1 MMADN
6 ASPTPP
12 DPLRRFAELYE
23 RALHSDIL
31 EPTAMTL
38 ATADSRGRPSAR
50 VVLLKGF
57 DERGFVF
64 YTNLESRKGRALREH
79 PFAALCFWWAPLEAQ
94 VRIEGRVEQV
104 SEQEADRYFAS
115 RPRGSRVGAWA
126 SLQSAPLAARA
137 ELEGRIREIEDR
149 FAGRD
154 VPRPP
159 FWSGFRLVPERIE
172 FWKNQ
177 PSRLHER
184 DVYHADAAAP
194 GGWRVEQLYP

>member
-1 MMADN
+1 
-6 ASPTPP
+6 
-12 DPLRRFAELYE
+12 
-23 RALHSDIL
+23 
-31 EPTAMTL
+31 
-38 ATADSRGRPSAR
+38 

-104 SEQEADRYFAS
+104 SDEEADRYFAS
-115 RPRGSRVGAWA
+115 RPRGSQIGAWS

-149 FAGRD
+149 FAGQEI
-154 VPRPP
+154 PRPP
-159 FWSGFRLVPERIE
+159 FWSGFRVVAERIE
-172 FWKNQ
+172 FWRNKLD
-177 PSRLHER
+177 RLHER
-184 DVYHADAAAP
+184 DLYTPDPEAP
-194 GGWRVEQLYP
+194 GRWRIEHLYP